1 MTWNNGLIEKY
12 DLIMLNLP
20 VVAEA
25 GIELSRRIT
34 VPEVPEEI
42 IYSGNSF
49 TAVYAGIAYRLATEV
64 YLSSRS
70 GCKIKAIALWD
81 TGASATLVSA
91 DVVRKLN
98 SQPVKTEKE
107 CLIVSPNNITEAK
120 YHKLELEI
128 PGIKKYGELTLANY
142 DHLDDQHIDIL
153 IGMDIISEGVLTI
166 DNSNGQTKLTFKLT
180 DSD

>member
-34 VPEVPEEI
+34 VPEAPEEI

-81 TGASATLVSA
+81 TGASALYQGWKMPYSIT
-91 DVVRKLN
+91 
-98 SQPVKTEKE
+98 QPQRR
-107 CLIVSPNNITEAK
+107 
-120 YHKLELEI
+120 
-128 PGIKKYGELTLANY
+128 IKKAWC
-142 DHLDDQHIDIL
+142 
-153 IGMDIISEGVLTI
+153 
-166 DNSNGQTKLTFKLT
+166 KR
-180 DSD
+180 